1 MVERE
6 KIATAA
12 IIRNENKIL
21 LAQRKKDSWLEPNKW
36 EFPGG
41 KVESSETYE
50 ECLIREIKEEL
61 GITISINRFLIKTT
75 HNYVKDSKIFPI
87 TLMAYIVD
95 WVEGEVKNI
104 DCQDSCW
111 VELEDLRMYN
121 FAAADIPILNEFLSS
136 LKNLIN
142 EVK

>member
-1 MVERE
+1 MADNE

-12 IIRNENKIL
+12 IIRNKNQVLI
-21 LAQRKKDSWLEPNKW
+21 AQRKKDSWLEPNKW

-41 KVESSETYE
+41 KVEPGETYE

-61 GITISINRFLIKTT
+61 GIAISISRFLMKTT
-75 HNYVKDSKIFPI
+75 HNYEKDNTIFPI

-95 WVEGEVKNI
+95 WVGGDVKNI
-104 DCQDSCW
+104 DCQDSRW
-111 VELEDLRMYN
+111 VDIQDLNMYN

-136 LKNLIN
+136 LTKIY
-142 EVK
+142 EMR